1 MRKLR
6 TLLTLALALALPASA
21 GEFLYLGRIA
31 ASGSSVN
38 NLSTATPFR
47 IPPTATM
54 TINCSAAVYMLVDN
68 VTVTSG
74 TGVPLLAS
82 TSYPITVG
90 PRGLGHGTDAGLPT
104 GLIAVIGT
112 ANCDIWQTRSNT
124 SSSSTTSSLSATTLG
139 DSTASPG
146 AATLNTYR
154 GRSAFPADA
163 GTVVITNSNVG
174 VNSVIHATLQTT
186 DATLTSIVS
195 VVPAAGS
202 FTIRGNASAF
212 ATTNVCWNVVP

>member
-1 MRKLR
+1 MRKLG
-6 TLLTLALALALPASA
+6 TILTLALALASPASA
-21 GEFLYLGRIA
+21 GEFLYLGRIVTA
-31 ASGSSVN
+31 GTSVN

-47 IPPTATM
+47 IPPTATL
-54 TINCSAAVYMLVDN
+54 TINCSAPVFMLVDN

-112 ANCDIWQTRSNT
+112 ANCDVWQTRGVT
-124 SSSSTTSSLSATTLG
+124 TSSTTTSAAATTLG
-139 DSTASPG
+139 DSTATPG

-163 GTVVITNSNVG
+163 GTVVITNSHVG
-174 VNSVIHATLQTT
+174 VNSVIHATLASN
-186 DATLTSIVS
+186 DATLTGIVS

-212 ATTNVCWNVVP
+212 ATTNVCWSVVP